1 MKDLISI
8 IIPTFNVENYIRECL
23 KSILNQTYIN
33 FELIIIDDHSTD
45 DTINIIKNMAKID
58 RRIKLFINEKNEGC
72 AFSRNLGL
80 RFHKGKY
87 ITYIDADDFVMEEY
101 LEKLYNNLKKFNADI
116 SICQH
121 KKVSNTKRKHKSS
134 SKASNIKVLNSD
146 EAICYLSR
154 QEKFSVA
161 LWGKLFKS
169 EVFDD
174 EQFPLTKSASDCF
187 VMYKLLNKS
196 KKIVFDDSV
205 KYLYR
210 KVMTSITHRKNE
222 INLDLI
228 YETKKVLLYVE
239 DNIFTQYNN
248 LKYRY
253 IKNLLITYNKML
265 YNCKYNKEVE
275 NFIKKEILNFYDKNN
290 FNIIENIQI
299 KLFLN
304 ESCLYKLF
312 FSKRYEVIK

>member
-8 IIPTFNVENYIRECL
+8 IIPTFNVENYISACL
-23 KSILNQTYIN
+23 NSILNQTYTN

-45 DTINIIKNMAKID
+45 DTIRIIKDIAKVD
-58 RRIKLFINEKNEGC
+58 NRIKLFFNETNKGC

-80 RFHKGKY
+80 KFHKGDY
-87 ITYIDADDFVMEEY
+87 ITYVDADDIVTSDY
-101 LEKLYNNLKKFNADI
+101 LERLYNNLKKVNADI
-116 SICQH
+116 SICQY
-121 KKVSNTKRKHKSS
+121 KKFSNLKRKPQLNLKN
-134 SKASNIKVLNSD
+134 SNIEILNSD
-146 EAICYLSR
+146 EAIYYLSR
-154 QEKFSVA
+154 KEKFCIA

-169 EVFDD
+169 KLFDN

-228 YETKKVLLYVE
+228 YETKKVLLYAE

-265 YNCKYNKEVE
+265 FNCKYNKEVE